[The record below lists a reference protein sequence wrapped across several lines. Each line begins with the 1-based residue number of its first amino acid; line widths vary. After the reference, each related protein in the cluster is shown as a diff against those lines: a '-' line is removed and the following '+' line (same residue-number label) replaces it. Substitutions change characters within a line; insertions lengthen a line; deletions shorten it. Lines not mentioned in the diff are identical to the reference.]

1 MEVIFPWPPKEL
13 SPNARLHWATKAK
26 AAKKYRETCRVLTLA
41 SGLQVLSEGKIRVI
55 VTFYPP
61 DRRHRDADNQVAMI
75 KAALDGFAEALGV
88 NDRRF
93 LPTFQFTD
101 EVAGEVRIQLG
112 S

>member
-1 MEVIFPWPPKEL
+1 
-13 SPNARLHWATKAK
+13 
-26 AAKKYRETCRVLTLA
+26 
-41 SGLQVLSEGKIRVI
+41 
-55 VTFYPP
+55 
-61 DRRHRDADNQVAMI
+61 MI

-112 S
+112 P